1 MVSGDTCLQ
10 QDGKTSMQPNQSFLQ
25 KNKKEIII
33 TTLALVVFILVIY
46 FIFFNNKN
54 SSDII
59 DNNIDSSNNN
69 SGFTFQSLFGM
80 LSNNKDKNDRTDLN
94 GSENLD
100 QDVYYYNEGLIKV
113 WDKPVAGYGFDYKK
127 IPYTYV
133 DEEGVTQKDQEVRTT
148 LIFVDSS
155 TGYLY
160 EKNLLEA
167 TSTPI
172 QISDTSYPNIRKAFF
187 FNDKNGNVNKVIL
200 QYSQNNVVK
209 SVVANI
215 PRNIGIATSLTNIN
229 SLPDNIIDITNSSNN
244 EYLAYIVSKTKTTN
258 GKADIYSDWYLMTAA
273 NNIYTNRIYT
283 SQLTSWKLNVTNSG
297 QIYAYNTDTAYEV
310 NALYKLTLTSQGGL
324 GTLSQIY
331 IGHTGTGYLL
341 DDNFGLISMS
351 TGSGLKIYTNNTF
364 SGNSFSDSNLKDL
377 SFRTLV
383 NKCGENNTYGELIIC
398 SVPKEIK
405 NYDSGLPDAWYQG
418 FTSWNDD
425 LYIVNSDYP
434 TGALLFDIQQDGG
447 VFDAVD
453 ARNLQINSD
462 ASHLIFIN
470 KNDASLWSLNIENIL
485 NTEMGGD

>member
-1 MVSGDTCLQ
+1 
-10 QDGKTSMQPNQSFLQ
+10 MQPNQSFFK
-25 KNKKEIII
+25 KNKKEILI

-54 SSDII
+54 ST
-59 DNNIDSSNNN
+59 NNIDGKNIENN
-69 SGFTFQSLFGM
+69 SGFTFSSLFGA
-80 LSNNKDKNDRTDLN
+80 LNNTKDKNNQGDSNNSSTTNTD
-94 GSENLD
+94 
-100 QDVYYYNEGLIKV
+100 QYYYYNEGLIKI

-127 IPYTYV
+127 IPYTYI
-133 DEEGVTQKDQEVRTT
+133 DEESVTQKDEKVKTN

-172 QISDTSYPNIRKAFF
+172 QISDTSYPNVRKAYFL
-187 FNDKNGNVNKVIL
+187 NDKNGNVNKVIL

-229 SLPDNIIDITNSSNN
+229 ILPDNIIHITNSSNN

-258 GKADIYSDWYLMTAA
+258 SKPDIYSDWYLMTVT
-273 NNIYTNRIYT
+273 NNTYTNRIYT

-297 QIYAYNTDTAYEV
+297 QVYAYNTDTAYEIST
-310 NALYKLTLTSQGGL
+310 LYKLTIPSQGGI
-324 GTLSQIY
+324 GTLGQVYS
-331 IGHTGTGYLL
+331 GHTGTGYLL

-364 SGNSFSDSNLKDL
+364 SGNAFSDNNLKDL
-377 SFRTLV
+377 SFKTLI
-383 NKCGENNTYGELIIC
+383 NKCSTNTYYGQLIIC

-405 NYDSGLPDAWYQG
+405 NYDSGIPDAWYQG
-418 FTSWNDD
+418 FTSWNDN
-425 LYIVNSDYP
+425 LYIINSDYAE
-434 TGALLFDIQQDGG
+434 GALLFDIKQDGG
-447 VFDAVD
+447 VFENIDAK
-453 ARNLQINSD
+453 NLEINTI
-462 ASHLIFIN
+462 ASHVLFIN
-470 KNDASLWSLNIENIL
+470 KNDGSLWSLNIENIL
-485 NTEMGGD
+485 FQEGD